1 MIVDVPIAGVVVR
14 PQRRQHCKALFPRG
28 LAFGVAQHVLVESV
42 RVPTLEVQTE
52 CDVTI

>member
-1 MIVDVPIAGVVVR
+1 MIVDVPRAGVVVR
-14 PQRRQHCKALFPRG
+14 PQRRQHCKALFLRS
-28 LAFGVAQHVLVESV
+28 LAFGVAQQVLVESV